1 MLADCLDGI
10 AAALHA
16 ELPEYGQD
24 VAIDASDLPAYANGQ
39 RFLSKNGPERENV

>member
-1 MLADCLDGI
+1 VLADCLDGI

-16 ELPEYGQD
+16 QLPENGQD